1 MTVWTL
7 GYDDYDPQQEGLREA
22 LSTVGNGYFATR
34 GASPFARADG
44 VHYPGTYVAGL
55 YDRLSTTIDG
65 HEVSNEDLV
74 NLPNWL
80 PLTFRV
86 APEGQPGPAGEPDQ
100 ESDGEAGWND
110 GWFTLTDVDILEYR
124 HAIDLR
130 TGLLTRRVRFI
141 DQHGRRFTLVYR
153 QFVSMAARHVGA
165 LEMTLVAEN
174 WSGQVQVRSALD
186 GQVTNSGVAR
196 YRALRGDHLVP
207 IDAAAID
214 DTTMLVQVE
223 TRQSHIRVAEA
234 ARTRLSLDDIS
245 VDGDRSVV
253 TAQGLVI
260 SDYSVRVG
268 QGQQLRVEKVA
279 TLFTSRDQAI
289 SESAEQAV
297 RRLEVAGDFDALL
310 TDHRLGWDRVW
321 DAHQLR
327 IRNDEH
333 TQMVLNLHIFHLVQ
347 TVSIN
352 SIDLDVGVPAR
363 GLHGEAYRGHI
374 FWDELFIFPYL
385 NLRLPELT
393 RALLRYR
400 HRRLP
405 EARRLAREAGHT
417 GACYPW
423 QSGSDGRETSQTLHL
438 NPRSGR
444 WKPDNSHLQR
454 HINFAV
460 AYNIWQYGQ
469 ITGDTEF
476 LAFYG
481 GEMLV
486 EIARFL
492 ADIATYNHALDRY
505 EIRGV
510 MGPDEYHEGYPW
522 RDEPGVDNN
531 TYTNVMTVWTLLRA
545 MDVLEMLPRRRH
557 HELITRLRLQ
567 KDELLRWAD
576 ISRKMRICFLAGE
589 GGSPRGSRDR
599 DPRSS
604 DDGGILSQFEGYE
617 RLEEFDW
624 DGFRAEHGDVARLDR
639 ILEAEDDSPNR
650 YKVSKQADV
659 LMLFYLFTDDE
670 IRDLLDRLG
679 YACDTGM
686 ISRTIDYYLQRTAH
700 GSTLSAVVHS
710 WVLARRNRKRSFE
723 LFRQALES
731 DVSDIQGGTTPEG
744 IHLGAMAGTV
754 DMVQRGY
761 TGLQPRGD
769 VLWLDPVLPDEFD
782 RLEFTVRYRT
792 AWDVRFDI
800 DHERIRVDTPAGSTI
815 KVGYD
820 GHVIDVPPGSSV
832 QIALSHASRR

>member
-7 GYDDYDPQQEGLREA
+7 EYDEHDPEQEGLREA
-22 LSTVGNGYFATR
+22 LCTVGNGYFAAR
-34 GASPFARADG
+34 GAAPYARADG
-44 VHYPGTYVAGL
+44 VHYPGTYLAGL
-55 YDRLSTTIDG
+55 YDRLTTTVQD

-80 PLTFRV
+80 PLSFRV
-86 APEGQPGPAGEPDQ
+86 VPEDMPDGASAPDAP
-100 ESDGEAGWND
+100 WND
-110 GWFTLTDVDILEYR
+110 GWFHPADVDIVEYH

-130 TGLLTRRVRFI
+130 TGLLTRRLRFV
-141 DQHGRRFTLVYR
+141 DGHGRRCTLVYR

-165 LEMTLVAEN
+165 VEMTLVADN
-174 WSGQVQVRSALD
+174 WSGRVQVRSALD

-207 IDAAAID
+207 IDACAVD
-214 DTTMLVQVE
+214 GTTMLLHVH
-223 TRQSHIRVAEA
+223 TRQSQIRVAQA
-234 ARTRLSLDDIS
+234 ARTRLYLDDAPIAAEGTVTTRPGLVMADHL
-245 VDGDRSVV
+245 VDLQEGQMLRADKVV
-253 TAQGLVI
+253 T
-260 SDYSVRVG
+260 
-268 QGQQLRVEKVA
+268 
-279 TLFTSRDQAI
+279 LFSSRDQAI
-289 SESAEQAV
+289 SESSEQAV
-297 RRLEVAGDFDALL
+297 RRLQVAGDFDALL
-310 TDHRLGWDRVW
+310 ADHRLAWNRVW
-321 DAHQLR
+321 NAHQLR
-327 IRNDEH
+327 LENDER
-333 TQMVLNLHIFHLVQ
+333 TQLVLNLHIFHLVQ

-400 HRRLP
+400 FRRLP
-405 EARRLAREAGHT
+405 EARRLAREAGHA
-417 GACYPW
+417 GATYPW

-454 HINFAV
+454 HINFTV
-460 AYNIWQYGQ
+460 AHNVWQYGQ

-492 ADIATYNHALDRY
+492 ASIATYNHALDRY

-510 MGPDEYHEGYPW
+510 MGPDEYHDAYPW
-522 RDEPGVDNN
+522 ADEPGLDNN
-531 TYTNVMTVWTLLRA
+531 AYTNVMTVWTLLRA
-545 MDVLEMLPRRRH
+545 IDVLELLPHRRRR
-557 HELITRLRLQ
+557 ELVTRLRLQ
-567 KDELLRWAD
+567 QDEILGWED
-576 ISRKMRICFLAGE
+576 ISRKMRICFH
-589 GGSPRGSRDR
+589 
-599 DPRSS
+599 
-604 DDGGILSQFEGYE
+604 DDGIISQFEGYE

-624 DGFRAEHGDVARLDR
+624 DGFRAEHGDISRLDR
-639 ILEAEDDSPNR
+639 ILEAEGDNPNR
-650 YKVSKQADV
+650 YKASKQADV
-659 LMLFYLFTDDE
+659 LMLFYLFTDAE
-670 IRDLLDRLG
+670 LRDLLHRLG
-679 YACDTGM
+679 YDCDAEL
-686 ISRTIDYYLQRTAH
+686 IARNIDYYLRRTSH
-700 GSTLSAVVHS
+700 GSTLSAVVHA
-710 WVLARRNRKRSFE
+710 WVLARRDRRRSFE
-723 LFRQALES
+723 LFHRALES

-769 VLWLDPVLPDEFD
+769 VLWLDPVLPDEFR
-782 RLEFTVRYRT
+782 RLEFTVRYRA

-800 DHERIRVDTPAGSTI
+800 DRESITVSTPVGSAI

-820 GHVIDVPPGSSV
+820 GRVVEVPPGSSTR
-832 QIALSHASRR
+832 IALSAAPTR

>member
-7 GYDDYDPQQEGLREA
+7 DYDDYDPRQEGLREA
-22 LSTVGNGYFATR
+22 LCTVGNGYFATR
-34 GASPFARADG
+34 GAAPFARADD

-55 YDRLSTTIDG
+55 YDRLSTRIRD

-80 PLTFRV
+80 PLTFSV
-86 APEGQPGPAGEPDQ
+86 VSEDQLGPPDGRDQEPDA
-100 ESDGEAGWND
+100 EAAWND
-110 GWFTLTDVDILEYR
+110 SWFSLADVDILEYR

-130 TGLLTRRVRFI
+130 TGLLTRRVRFA
-141 DQHGRRFTLVYR
+141 DRQDRHFTLVYR

-174 WSGQVQVRSALD
+174 WSGRVLVRSALD

-207 IDAAAID
+207 IDAGPIG
-214 DTTMLVQVE
+214 DTTMLVQVQ
-223 TRQSHIRVAEA
+223 TRQSHIRVAQA
-234 ARTRLSLDDIS
+234 ARTRLYLDDND
-245 VDGDRSVV
+245 VDGDRSVK
-253 TAQGLVI
+253 TARGLAI
-260 SDYSVRVG
+260 SDYSVPME

-289 SESAEQAV
+289 SDSAEQAV
-297 RRLEVAGDFDALL
+297 RRLETADGFDALL
-310 TDHRLGWDRVW
+310 TDHRLAWNRVW
-321 DAHQLR
+321 NAHRLHIENNER
-327 IRNDEH
+327 M
-333 TQMVLNLHIFHLVQ
+333 QMVLNLHIFHLVQ

-393 RALLRYR
+393 RSLLRYR
-400 HRRLP
+400 YRRLP
-405 EARRLAREAGHT
+405 EARRLAREAGHL
-417 GACYPW
+417 GATYPW

-438 NPRSGR
+438 NPRSGHWTR
-444 WKPDNSHLQR
+444 DNSHLQR

-460 AYNIWQYGQ
+460 AYNVWQYGQ

-476 LAFYG
+476 MAFYG

-492 ADIATYNHALDRY
+492 ASIASYNHALDRY

-522 RDEPGVDNN
+522 RDEPGLDNN

-545 MDVLEMLPRRRH
+545 LDVLELLPRRRH
-557 HELITRLRLQ
+557 DELVTRLRLQ
-567 KDELLRWAD
+567 QDELLRWED
-576 ISRKMRICFLAGE
+576 ISRKMRICFH
-589 GGSPRGSRDR
+589 
-599 DPRSS
+599 
-604 DDGGILSQFEGYE
+604 DGIFSQFEGYD

-624 DGFRAEHGDVARLDR
+624 DVFRAKYGDVARLDR
-639 ILEAEDDSPNR
+639 ILEADGDSPNR
-650 YKVSKQADV
+650 YKASKQADV
-659 LMLFYLFTDDE
+659 LMLFYLFTE
-670 IRDLLDRLG
+670 GELRELLGRLG
-679 YACDTGM
+679 YACDAGL
-686 ISRTIDYYLQRTAH
+686 INRTIDYYLQRTSH

-710 WVLARRNRKRSFE
+710 WVLARSDRKRSFD

-731 DVSDIQGGTTPEG
+731 DVGDIQGGTTPEG

-769 VLWLDPVLPDEFD
+769 VLWLDPALPDEFD

-800 DHERIRVDTPAGSTI
+800 DHECIRVNTPAGSTI
-815 KVGYD
+815 KVGYN
-820 GHVIDVPPGSSV
+820 GHVIEVPPGGSAK
-832 QIALSHASRR
+832 IALSTTPQR

>member
-7 GYDDYDPQQEGLREA
+7 EYDDHDPEQEGLREA
-22 LSTVGNGYFATR
+22 LCTVGNGYFATR
-34 GASPFARADG
+34 GAAPFARADG
-44 VHYPGTYVAGL
+44 VHYPGTYLAGL
-55 YDRLSTTIDG
+55 YDRLSTVIQD
-65 HEVSNEDLV
+65 HEVTNEDLV

-86 APEGQPGPAGEPDQ
+86 LSDDEPDVA
-100 ESDGEAGWND
+100 DAPDRGPDADAAWDD
-110 GWFTLTDVDILEYR
+110 GWFALTDVEIVAYR

-130 TGLLTRRVRFI
+130 AGVLTRRVQFV
-141 DQHGRRFTLVYR
+141 DGQDRRSTLVYR

-174 WSGQVQVRSALD
+174 WSGRVLVRSALD

-207 IDAAAID
+207 IDARPID
-214 DTTMLVQVE
+214 DATLLVQVH
-223 TRQSHIRVAEA
+223 TRQSQIRVAQA
-234 ARTRLSLDDIS
+234 ARTRLHLDEHR
-245 VDGDRSVV
+245 VDGDRRV
-253 TAQGLVI
+253 TTAPGLAI
-260 SDYSVRVG
+260 SDHAVRLQEG
-268 QGQQLRVEKVA
+268 AQLRVEKVV
-279 TLFTSRDQAI
+279 TLFSSRDQAI
-289 SESAEQAV
+289 SEPAEQAV
-297 RRLEVAGDFDALL
+297 RRLETAGDFDALL
-310 TDHRLGWDRVW
+310 ADHRLAWNRVW
-321 DAHQLR
+321 NAHQLR
-327 IRNDEH
+327 IENDER

-400 HRRLP
+400 FRRLP
-405 EARRLAREAGHT
+405 EARRLARQAGHA

-460 AYNIWQYGQ
+460 AYNVWQYGQ

-492 ADIATYNHALDRY
+492 ASIASYNHALDRY

-522 RDEPGVDNN
+522 RDEPGLDNN

-545 MDVLEMLPRRRH
+545 MEVLELLPHRRRS
-557 HELITRLRLQ
+557 ELVNRLRLQ
-567 KDELLRWAD
+567 KDELLRWED
-576 ISRKMRICFLAGE
+576 ISRKMRICFH
-589 GGSPRGSRDR
+589 
-599 DPRSS
+599 
-604 DDGGILSQFEGYE
+604 DDGILSQFEGYD

-624 DGFRAEHGDVARLDR
+624 DGFRARYGDIARLDR
-639 ILEAEDDSPNR
+639 ILEADGDSPNR
-650 YKVSKQADV
+650 YKASKQADV
-659 LMLFYLFTDDE
+659 LMLFYLFTE
-670 IRDLLDRLG
+670 EELRDLLRRLG
-679 YACDTGM
+679 YELDPDL
-686 ISRTIDYYLQRTAH
+686 IPRTTDYYITRTAH

-710 WVLARRNRKRSFE
+710 WVLARRDRTRSFD
-723 LFRQALES
+723 LFRRALES
-731 DVSDIQGGTTPEG
+731 DVGDIQGGTTPEG

-769 VLWLDPVLPDEFD
+769 VLWLDPALPDEVD
-782 RLEFTVRYRT
+782 RLEFTIRYRS

-800 DHERIRVDTPAGSTI
+800 DHACITVSTPAGSAI
-815 KVGYD
+815 KVGY
-820 GHVIDVPPGSSV
+820 GGRVIEVPPGSSAT
-832 QIALSHASRR
+832 IPLS